1 MPAAPENAGVVSFV
15 TAPIAGAVS
24 VTSGGPMSL
33 APAVHS
39 VAGLG
44 NVRKLGAGLCV
55 LLLNLGWVSD
65 VESAIGERFRL
76 LGPQLNERQRRAF
89 AASEA
94 RTFGYGGIAA
104 VARAC
109 GLAEN
114 TVRKGLREL
123 DEPPLEAGRVRKPG
137 AGRPAAE
144 DSDPEL
150 LDALRALVAD
160 DTRGDPERVLLWTA
174 KSARRLAQELTAQG
188 HPVGFRT
195 VPRLL
200 RKLGYSLQSSRKTLE
215 GKQHPDRDA
224 QFQHINQTV
233 AAAIVAGQPAISID
247 TKKKELVGEFKNA
260 GREWHPAGRA
270 PRVNTYDFPSIAD
283 GKAVPYGIYDI
294 AENTGFVSVG
304 IDRDTA
310 QFSVAAI
317 GAWWQQL
324 GHQRHPA
331 ATGLTITADCGG
343 SNGNRT
349 RLWKT
354 ELQHLADETGLQIT
368 VCHFPPGTSKWN
380 KIEHRLFSFIS
391 KNWRGRPLASYEV
404 IINLIAAT
412 TTTTGLDVYARLDTN
427 EYPKVEVSDEQ
438 LAAVNITRHDFH
450 PEWNY
455 TINPSPK

>member
-1 MPAAPENAGVVSFV
+1 VGDAETAIAERYRLMAA
-15 TAPIAGAVS
+15 
-24 VTSGGPMSL
+24 
-33 APAVHS
+33 
-39 VAGLG
+39 
-44 NVRKLGAGLCV
+44 
-55 LLLNLGWVSD
+55 
-65 VESAIGERFRL
+65 RL
-76 LGPQLNERQRRAF
+76 DERQRRAF

-109 GLAEN
+109 ELSEN

-123 DEPPLEAGRVRKPG
+123 DGQPLEAGRVRKAG

-150 LDALRALVAD
+150 LEVLRGLVED
-160 DTRGDPERVLLWTA
+160 ETRGDPERVLLWTA
-174 KSARRLAQELTAQG
+174 KSARNLADELAQRG
-188 HPVGFRT
+188 HPVGFRS

-200 RKLGYSLQSSRKTLE
+200 RKLGYSLQSARKTLE

-224 QFQHINQTV
+224 QFGHINTTV
-233 AAAIVAGQPAISID
+233 AAAVAAHQPAISID
-247 TKKKELVGEFKNA
+247 TKKKELVGDFKNA
-260 GREWHPAGRA
+260 GREWHPEGQA
-270 PRVNTYDFPSIAD
+270 PRVNTYDFPSMAE
-283 GKAVPYGIYDI
+283 GKAIPYGIYDI
-294 AENTGFVSVG
+294 AKDTGFVSVG

-324 GHQRHPA
+324 GRQRYPDA
-331 ATGLTITADCGG
+331 SSLTITADCGG

-354 ELQHLADETGLQIT
+354 ELQRLADQTGLQIT

-380 KIEHRLFSFIS
+380 KVEHRLFSFIS
-391 KNWRGRPLASYEV
+391 KNWRGRPLASYQV
-404 IINLIAAT
+404 IINSIAAT
-412 TTTTGLDVYARLDTN
+412 NTRSGLDVYARLDDN
-427 EYPKVEVSDEQ
+427 QYPKVEVTDAQ
-438 LAAVNITRHDFH
+438 LAAVNITRHEFH

-455 TINPSPK
+455 TITPSPN

>member
-1 MPAAPENAGVVSFV
+1 MTDA
-15 TAPIAGAVS
+15 
-24 VTSGGPMSL
+24 
-33 APAVHS
+33 
-39 VAGLG
+39 
-44 NVRKLGAGLCV
+44 
-55 LLLNLGWVSD
+55 
-65 VESAIGERFRL
+65 ESAIAERYQ
-76 LGPQLNERQRRAF
+76 GPQLNERQRRAF

-104 VARAC
+104 TARAC

-123 DEPPLEAGRVRKPG
+123 DEQPLAPGRVRKPG

-144 DSDPEL
+144 DSDPTLLEVLREL
-150 LDALRALVAD
+150 VED

-174 KSARRLAQELTAQG
+174 KSARRLADELAERG

-195 VPRLL
+195 GPRLL
-200 RKLGYSLQSSRKTLE
+200 RKLGYSLQSARKTLE

-224 QFQHINQTV
+224 QFGHINATV
-233 AAAIVAGQPAISID
+233 AAAVAAKQPTISID
-247 TKKKELVGEFKNA
+247 TKKKELVGEFKNP
-260 GREWHPAGRA
+260 GREWHPERQA
-270 PRVNTYDFPSIAD
+270 PKVNTYDFPSMAD
-283 GKAVPYGIYDI
+283 GKAIPFGVYDI

-317 GAWWQQL
+317 KAWWQQL
-324 GHQRHPA
+324 GSQRHPNA
-331 ATGLTITADCGG
+331 RNLTITADCGG

-354 ELQHLADETGLQIT
+354 ELQRLADQTGLEIN

-380 KIEHRLFSFIS
+380 KVEHRLFSFIS
-391 KNWRGRPLASYEV
+391 KNWRGRSLASYEV
-404 IINLIAAT
+404 IINSIAAT
-412 TTTTGLDVYARLDTN
+412 TTSTGLDVYARLDDSD
-427 EYPKVEVSDEQ
+427 YPKIEVSDAE
-438 LAAVNITRHDFH
+438 LAAVNITRDTFH

-455 TINPSPK
+455 TICPSPK

>member
-1 MPAAPENAGVVSFV
+1 MTDA
-15 TAPIAGAVS
+15 
-24 VTSGGPMSL
+24 
-33 APAVHS
+33 
-39 VAGLG
+39 
-44 NVRKLGAGLCV
+44 
-55 LLLNLGWVSD
+55 
-65 VESAIGERFRL
+65 ESAIAERYRL

-104 VARAC
+104 TARAC

-123 DEPPLEAGRVRKPG
+123 DEQPLAPGRVRKPG

-144 DSDPEL
+144 DSDPTLLEVLREL
-150 LDALRALVAD
+150 VED

-174 KSARRLAQELTAQG
+174 KSARRLADELAERG

-195 VPRLL
+195 GPRLL
-200 RKLGYSLQSSRKTLE
+200 RKLGYSLQSARKTLE

-224 QFQHINQTV
+224 QFGHINATV
-233 AAAIVAGQPAISID
+233 AAAVAAKQPTISID
-247 TKKKELVGEFKNA
+247 TKKKELVGEFKNP
-260 GREWHPAGRA
+260 GREWHPERQA
-270 PRVNTYDFPSIAD
+270 PKVNTYDFPSMAD
-283 GKAVPYGIYDI
+283 GKAIPFGVYDI

-317 GAWWQQL
+317 KAWWQQL
-324 GHQRHPA
+324 GSQRHPNA
-331 ATGLTITADCGG
+331 RNLTITADCGG

-354 ELQHLADETGLQIT
+354 ELQRLADQTGLEIN

-380 KIEHRLFSFIS
+380 KVEHRLFSFIS
-391 KNWRGRPLASYEV
+391 KNWRGRSLASYEV
-404 IINLIAAT
+404 IINSIAAT
-412 TTTTGLDVYARLDTN
+412 TTSTGLDVYARLDDSD
-427 EYPKVEVSDEQ
+427 YPKIEVSDAE
-438 LAAVNITRHDFH
+438 LAAVNITRDTFH

-455 TINPSPK
+455 TICPSPK